1 MKKINKDFI
10 GYLFLFSICFSSVLD
25 LHIFYNSVSSL
36 IRVLVIYFIFGL
48 GFIKYSERKDRMK
61 IIIYFVIVLLYSC
74 LHLFNIKYEIIKE
87 ILYIIK
93 MMCSL
98 MVFYSVYWLKID
110 YKKSIIFIKY
120 ILWFICGSIIFCNLF
135 KIGYSSYSF
144 NGIKYNIFDWF
155 MNVDGYFEDFSNKGF
170 FHLANQ
176 IVGVVLLFYPL
187 LINEVK
193 NKYKVCDIILLNL
206 CSLSMLIVGNR
217 AASVGPLLILIA
229 SFIYYFVVSLFNK
242 HKISLRFVFILLGS
256 MIFISILL
264 FNAPINSRK
273 KFYDTMVINDNF
285 DGVLLDVDDD
295 IILDT
300 RDILLNK
307 YLNNNFIDNYYPYND
322 DKEFWDNLVN
332 LDIKF
337 EDSRLIEELIVRRVI
352 EINSIKNVSL
362 LGAGYY
368 RIIDVC
374 NIEKD
379 YVMHYYSIGIFGIVI
394 LIGIYFVILFKS
406 ILKIIFNLDNKFNY
420 LNGMLVLGVSIDLV
434 LCYFS
439 GNMLN
444 ALSSIIPLS
453 FVLGLLYN
461 EVNRD
466 KSSRVLGYNICKYDS
481 DEIIDK
487 INNDDKLNIIFNIN
501 PIIMVNFYNRKQYK
515 KIINREKYNIADGYG
530 TIQGLRIK
538 GNKDYN
544 QITGIDM
551 FYKLIDNACINN
563 KSIYLYGTKKDILE
577 KCVSN
582 LKNNYKNINI
592 CGYCDGYSDVK
603 YVLSDIK
610 KCKPDYLFVALGSP
624 KQEEFI
630 IDNLSLLNKLD
641 VIMPVGGTF
650 DVVSGCKERAPLV
663 YQRLHLEWLYRMI
676 KEPKRVKD
684 NVKIIKYL
692 YLLIFKNND

>member
-1 MKKINKDFI
+1 MKKINRDML
-10 GYLFLFSICFSSVLD
+10 GYLFLLFLCFSSILD
-25 LHIFYNSVSSL
+25 LHIFYNSISSL
-36 IRVLVIYFIFGL
+36 IRIIIIYLFFGF
-48 GFIKYSERKDRMK
+48 GFWKYSEKKDRKK
-61 IIIYFVIVLLYSC
+61 IIVYFIIVILYSF
-74 LHLFNIKYEIIKE
+74 LHVLNIKYKIVEE
-87 ILYIIK
+87 LFYIFK
-93 MMCSL
+93 MICSVV
-98 MVFYSVYWLKID
+98 VFYNVYWLKID
-110 YKKSIIFIKY
+110 YKKSIKFIKY
-120 ILWFICGSIIFCNLF
+120 ILWFICGSIVVCNIFKL
-135 KIGYSSYSF
+135 GYSSYSF
-144 NGIKYNIFDWF
+144 NGFKYNIFDWF
-155 MNVDGYFEDFSNKGF
+155 SKINGYFEDFSNKGY

-176 IVGVVLLFYPL
+176 VVGVVLLFFPL
-187 LINEVK
+187 IINELKEKSKITDV
-193 NKYKVCDIILLNL
+193 VLLNV
-206 CSLSMLIVGNR
+206 CSLAMLMVGNR
-217 AASVGPLLILIA
+217 AASIGPLLILIV
-229 SFIYYFVVSLFNK
+229 SFIYYLFIYK
-242 HKISLRFVFILLGS
+242 YKKEKISLKFLLILIGS
-256 MIFISILL
+256 MIFINIFLY
-264 FNAPINSRK
+264 NAPINSRYV
-273 KFYDTMVINDNF
+273 FYDNMNYSEKVIDE
-285 DGVLLDVDDD
+285 D
-295 IILDT
+295 IIVDVST
-300 RDILLNK
+300 RDVLISK
-307 YLNNNFIDNYYPYND
+307 YLNNNFIDNYYPYDN

-337 EDSRLIEELIVRRVI
+337 EDSRLIEELIAKRNI
-352 EINSIKNVSL
+352 EVNKIDNVSL

-379 YVMHYYSIGIFGIVI
+379 YVMQYYSIGIFGIVI
-394 LIGIYFVILFKS
+394 FIGGYFVILFKS
-406 ILKIIFNLDNKFNY
+406 ILKILFNLENKLSF
-420 LNGMLVLGVSIDLV
+420 LNGMLILGVSINLI

-461 EVNRD
+461 EVNIN
-466 KSSRVLGYNICKYDS
+466 KSCKVLGYNICKYDS
-481 DEIIDK
+481 DKIIDK

-501 PIIMVNFYNRKQYK
+501 PIIMVNFYDRKDYK
-515 KIINREKYNIADGYG
+515 KVINREKYNIADGYG
-530 TIQGLRIK
+530 TILGLRIK
-538 GNKDYN
+538 GNKGYN
-544 QITGIDM
+544 QITGVDM

-577 KCVSN
+577 KCVFN

-630 IDNLSLLNKLD
+630 IDNLNKLSNFD

-650 DVVSGCKERAPLV
+650 DVVSGCKERAPLI

-692 YLLIFKNND
+692 YLLIFKNNC